1 MTSAQ
6 ELHHLAALAAGHELR
21 WSHEWPGDGCF
32 MRRVVPE
39 PEHPGSKWAP
49 WRPLNDDHDALLF
62 EAEELVT
69 LQAWQFD
76 VTMRLLEYF
85 PVLSQFS
92 ASRGSVKVLTEHN
105 PDNRGS

>member
-1 MTSAQ
+1 
-6 ELHHLAALAAGHELR
+6 
-21 WSHEWPGDGCF
+21 
-32 MRRVVPE
+32 MRLVVPE

-76 VTMRLLEYF
+76 VTMRLLKNF

>member
-1 MTSAQ
+1 
-6 ELHHLAALAAGHELR
+6 
-21 WSHEWPGDGCF
+21 

-76 VTMRLLEYF
+76 VTIF
-85 PVLSQFS
+85 PVGC
-92 ASRGSVKVLTEHN
+92 RTKILTE
-105 PDNRGS
+105 RTGIAG